1 MRSVVFLLLGL
12 TTYAIAADAPAKPAG
27 ITVHTWVREDLFA
40 AVMVDDREAIERG
53 SKKLDAVLAAN
64 PDDAVAKS
72 WRVLELLTRA
82 AWADQKNDTAASKS
96 LMEKALALRASIV
109 DKKDAGVQT
118 VLGGSLLFYAAKSP
132 ANATEAMYRDG
143 RDHLVWV
150 RKVQEAMLP
159 KMPPHFSG
167 ELLSQLAFA
176 SDRLADQESKA
187 KYLAEMKQYLAGTAY
202 ERRADKWQTMP
213 IKDWTGAQCIS
224 CHEPGR
230 LTNVLSRQQQKS
242 GGGGGR

>member
-1 MRSVVFLLLGL
+1 MRAVLFSLLLL
-12 TTYAIAADAPAKPAG
+12 TGSAIAADAPAKPAG

-40 AVMVDDREAIERG
+40 GVMVDDRDAVERG

-72 WRVLELLTRA
+72 WRVLELVTRA
-82 AWADQKNDTAASKS
+82 AWADQKNDPASSKS
-96 LMEKALALRASIV
+96 WMEKAMALRATIADS
-109 DKKDAGVQT
+109 KDLGVQT

-132 ANATEAMYRDG
+132 AQATDTMYRDG
-143 RDHLVWV
+143 REHLIRV
-150 RKVQEAMLP
+150 RKAQEAYLP

-187 KYLAEMKQYLAGTAY
+187 KYIAEMKQYLAGTAY
-202 ERRADKWQTMP
+202 ERRADKWQTTA
-213 IKDWTGAQCIS
+213 IKDWAGAQCIS

-230 LTNVLSRQQQKS
+230 LTNVLKAKS
-242 GGGGGR
+242 NAGGGGR

>member
-1 MRSVVFLLLGL
+1 MRAVLFSLLLL
-12 TTYAIAADAPAKPAG
+12 TGSALAADAPVKPAG

-40 AVMVDDREAIERG
+40 GVMVDDREAVERG
-53 SKKLDAVLAAN
+53 SGKLDAVLAAN

-72 WRVLELLTRA
+72 WRVLELVTRA
-82 AWADQKNDTAASKS
+82 AWADQKNDPASSKS
-96 LMEKALALRASIV
+96 WMEKAMALRATIADS
-109 DKKDAGVQT
+109 KDLGVQT

-132 ANATEAMYRDG
+132 SHATEAIYRDG
-143 RDHLVWV
+143 RDHLIRV
-150 RKVQEAMLP
+150 RKAQEAFLA

-187 KYLAEMKQYLAGTAY
+187 KYLAEMKQFLAGTVY
-202 ERRADKWQTMP
+202 ERRADKWQTMA
-213 IKDWTGAQCIS
+213 IKDWAGAQCIS

-230 LTNVLSRQQQKS
+230 LANVLKAKS
-242 GGGGGR
+242 NAGGGGR